1 MELQEL
7 LSEIESIVNNSD
19 FTDIVWGSDLNWGMD
34 RNTYFAS
41 RVREFVDRLGVIP
54 LWTHHPIDY
63 THVHTD
69 NKSVATLDHFL
80 VSPRLL
86 SLVNGCGVLHRGDNF
101 SRHSPI
107 WLTLNLGNHPK
118 RENVKR
124 FALRKPAWS
133 KATEVNVQ
141 SFTTMLEARLELLII
156 PESLNCQNPHCSDT
170 IHSQQRDSFT
180 LDIDCNIVECS
191 HLAIPL
197 TGGRNGAGAADGRGT
212 RGGLPGWE
220 EELEPFRQES
230 IYWHNIWLRE
240 CRPSHGWLHDTMVKR
255 RTQYHYVV
263 RRLERSIN
271 LLCAKKLFESALLGD
286 TDLLKEMKQIK
297 CGGGTQQDLPDT
309 VAGANGQAE
318 IVEKFREVYSA
329 LYNSSGTQEGMDS
342 LRAHVIVQHLIVLQD
357 GVQVL
362 HSYESL

>member
-1 MELQEL
+1 MG
-7 LSEIESIVNNSD
+7 N
-19 FTDIVWGSDLNWGMD
+19 FGTPYWGMD
-34 RNTYFAS
+34 QNTYFAS
-41 RVREFVDRLGVIP
+41 RVRELVDRLGVIP

-63 THVHTD
+63 THVHTN

-170 IHSQQRDSFT
+170 IHSQQ
-180 LDIDCNIVECS
+180 
-191 HLAIPL
+191 
-197 TGGRNGAGAADGRGT
+197 
-212 RGGLPGWE
+212 
-220 EELEPFRQES
+220 
-230 IYWHNIWLRE
+230 
-240 CRPSHGWLHDTMVKR
+240 
-255 RTQYHYVV
+255 
-263 RRLERSIN
+263 
-271 LLCAKKLFESALLGD
+271 
-286 TDLLKEMKQIK
+286 
-297 CGGGTQQDLPDT
+297 
-309 VAGANGQAE
+309 
-318 IVEKFREVYSA
+318 
-329 LYNSSGTQEGMDS
+329 
-342 LRAHVIVQHLIVLQD
+342 
-357 GVQVL
+357 
-362 HSYESL
+362 